1 MSSTPSATPEPESG
15 STKTIAF
22 IGLGIMGAPMA
33 AHLVRAGHT
42 VLGVNRSP
50 QPVQRLVEAGGQ
62 DGGSVAEAVAQA
74 DVVITMVPDSPDVE
88 AVALGE
94 DGIYANARPGTVH
107 LDMSSIRPDVA
118 VALAQVGAERGV
130 RVLDAPV
137 SGGEAGAKEA
147 KLSIMAGGDEETFA
161 EARPIM
167 DALGTTVV
175 LVGPAGSGQTV
186 KAANQL
192 VVAGHHQLLAE
203 AIVFLR
209 AYGVDAEAA
218 LQVLG
223 GGLAGSTVLQ
233 RKGAS
238 MLAGQFAPGF
248 RIDLH
253 HKDLGIVTAAARERG
268 VAIPVGALLAQ
279 LVGALRAQGDG
290 GLDHSALLRGVE
302 RLSGAPVSG
311 NTTAEETGK

>member
-1 MSSTPSATPEPESG
+1 MS
-15 STKTIAF
+15 TIAF
-22 IGLGIMGAPMA
+22 IGLGIMGGPMA

-50 QPVQRLVEAGGQ
+50 GPVQRLVEAGGQ
-62 DGGSVAEAVAQA
+62 DGGSVADAVRDA

-88 AVALGE
+88 SVALGPE
-94 DGIYANARPGTVH
+94 GIYAAARPGSIH

-118 VALAQVGAERGV
+118 VSLAEAGAKAGV

-147 KLSIMAGGDEETFA
+147 KLSIMVGGNPEDF
-161 EARPIM
+161 EAVRPI
-167 DALGTTVV
+167 LETVGSTIV
-175 LVGPAGSGQTV
+175 LVGPVGSGQTV

-192 VVAGHHQLLAE
+192 IVAGTYELLAE

-209 AYGVDAEAA
+209 AHGVDADAA
-218 LQVLG
+218 LEVLA
-223 GGLAGSTVLQ
+223 GGLAGSTVLD
-233 RKGAS
+233 RKGRS
-238 MLAGQFAPGF
+238 MLAGQFQPGF

-253 HKDLGIVTAAARERG
+253 HKDLGIVTAAAREKG
-268 VAIPVGALLAQ
+268 VALPLGALTAQ

-302 RLSGAPVSG
+302 RLSGRPVSG
-311 NTTAEETGK
+311 S